1 MEEILN
7 SIKSLRLPGMAQ
19 EWAMLQE
26 TRKLDTLSLC
36 DGLRLL
42 LQAEKDQRREH
53 RNARLISEA
62 HFRYRSSIEE
72 LSFDASRGLEQYA
85 VLELASCRYIR
96 NGIPVLITGAAG
108 TGKSWLAT
116 ALGHQACMMGHSV
129 LYFNMSKL
137 FEQINLARVQGIPHK
152 FFEKLAKT
160 ELLILDDFGVKMLD
174 GQQML
179 DFMEI
184 MEDRHG
190 RMASIIV
197 SQLPVKSWY
206 DIMKSNTTAA
216 DAILDRIVHSAT
228 RFELKG
234 SSLRRKS

>member
-42 LQAEKDQRREH
+42 MQAEKDQRREH
-53 RNARLISEA
+53 RNARLIREA
-62 HFRYRSSIEE
+62 HFSYRSSIEE

-129 LYFNMSKL
+129 PYFNMSKL

>member
-53 RNARLISEA
+53 RNARLIREA

-137 FEQINLARVQGIPHK
+137 FEQICLARVQGIPHK

-216 DAILDRIVHSAT
+216 DAILDRFVHSAT

>member
-42 LQAEKDQRREH
+42 LQAERDQRREH
-53 RNARLISEA
+53 RNARLIREA
-62 HFRYRSSIEE
+62 HFRYKSSIEE
-72 LSFDASRGLEQYA
+72 LTLDASRGVEQSA

-116 ALGHQACMMGHSV
+116 ALGHQACIMGHSV

-137 FEQINLARVQGIPHK
+137 FEQIALARVQGIPHK

-160 ELLILDDFGVKMLD
+160 ELLILDDFGVKVLD

-234 SSLRRKS
+234 SSLRRKN

>member
-42 LQAEKDQRREH
+42 LQAERDQRREH
-53 RNARLISEA
+53 RNARLIREA
-62 HFRYRSSIEE
+62 HFRYKSSIEE
-72 LSFDASRGLEQYA
+72 LTLDASRGVEQSA

-96 NGIPVLITGAAG
+96 NGIPILITGAAG

-137 FEQINLARVQGIPHK
+137 FEQIALARVQGILHK

-160 ELLILDDFGVKMLD
+160 ELLILDDFGVKVLD

-234 SSLRRKS
+234 SSLRRKN

>member
-53 RNARLISEA
+53 RNARLIREA

-129 LYFNMSKL
+129 PYFNMSKL

>member
-42 LQAEKDQRREH
+42 MQAEKDQRREH
-53 RNARLISEA
+53 RNARLIREA

-129 LYFNMSKL
+129 PYFNMSKL

>member
-53 RNARLISEA
+53 RNARLIREA

-152 FFEKLAKT
+152 FFEKLAKA